1 MSISKKYVFVI
12 NFKQLKLYCIR
23 IDKKRYNFISIIIGQ
38 IKSRF
43 YKYLSIAGQ
52 MN

>member
-1 MSISKKYVFVI
+1 MSNSKKYVFVI
-12 NFKQLKLYCIR
+12 NFKQVKLYCIR
-23 IDKKRYNFISIIIGQ
+23 IDKKRSNFISII
-38 IKSRF
+38 RF